1 MSTVRVTE
9 LQFQDYGANSHKFY
23 RLYEGPGWSFIHYGR
38 IGAKGTFQAAPG
50 AVGRTRLREKLAK
63 GYDQTSEVEFEWA
76 SNMPVGDADYVR
88 LAREANQAI
97 GGNVRPT
104 TPKSQT
110 LTEPYKSPE
119 QRRNERQDAEAA
131 QMKATLLAMRSK
143 LNPTA
148 TVTPEPAPVA
158 ATIVDKLGAALA
170 AAKAKAGAK
179 A

>member
-9 LQFQDYGANSHKFY
+9 LQFQDYGANSHKYY
-23 RLYEGPGWSFIHYGR
+23 RLYEGPHWATVQYGR
-38 IGAKGTFQAAPG
+38 IGAAGQWQTVTT

-63 GYDQTSEVEFEWA
+63 GYDQTSQVEFEWA
-76 SNMPVGDADYVR
+76 GANPPSGSECMQ
-88 LAREANQAI
+88 LAREANKAI
-97 GGNVRPT
+97 GGNVNPVSSFAA
-104 TPKSQT
+104 KAES
-110 LTEPYKSPE
+110 YKSPE
-119 QRRNERQDAEAA
+119 QIRNERQDAEAA
-131 QMKATLLAMRSK
+131 QMKAKLLAMRSK